1 MTSSFEA
8 WLAGN
13 SMPHYIEIKDVTVVI
28 SEESMRE
35 KKQRCKT
42 GINQVVRMR
51 LMSNEPLEKTLPERK
66 RSTFQG
72 STKGNVIGFVGLS
85 PASDVWKCTFE
96 EKQAMYGDKIIGG
109 DAAAADEQADDD
121 DTKEKQQ
128 QRKPTDLE
136 PFNWS
141 FLPRSFY
148 ADCLQ
153 TYSVVPWHN
162 DNFAL

>member
-1 MTSSFEA
+1 
-8 WLAGN
+8 
-13 SMPHYIEIKDVTVVI
+13 MPHYIEVKDVTVAI
-28 SEESMRE
+28 SEDSVRE

-42 GINQVVRMR
+42 GLNQVVRMR
-51 LMSNEPLEKTLPERK
+51 LLTNEPLEKILPERK
-66 RSTFQG
+66 RTKFQG

-85 PASDVWKCTFE
+85 PPSDVWKCTVE

-109 DAAAADEQADDD
+109 DAAAADEEADEP
-121 DTKEKQQ
+121 KEKQQ

-148 ADCLQ
+148 TDCLQ
-153 TYSVVPWHN
+153 TYSVAPWLA
-162 DNFAL
+162 F